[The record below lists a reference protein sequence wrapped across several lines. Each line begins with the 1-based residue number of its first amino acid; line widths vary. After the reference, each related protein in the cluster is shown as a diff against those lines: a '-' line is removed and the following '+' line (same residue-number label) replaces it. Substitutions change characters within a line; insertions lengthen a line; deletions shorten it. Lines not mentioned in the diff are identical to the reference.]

1 MIDATTRTGG
11 IIGSGSSWYDSVFTT
26 AGDVP
31 VAVTTS
37 SLYGSCQLS
46 VLVLL
51 YVLRELDR
59 LDEVEAIWRSGSDNP
74 AAVAGESFLWW
85 MVSVYRYIFYPKHV
99 PSL

>member
-85 MVSVYRYIFYPKHV
+85 IVSVYRYIF
-99 PSL
+99 